1 MIPRLLEPDLRSA
14 IARSP
19 VVALLGPRQVGKT
32 TLAMELASHLDG
44 KHVYLDL
51 ERGSDRAKL
60 ADAELFLAAQRG
72 RLVVLDE
79 VQRLP
84 ELFRLLRSLVDERI
98 RAGEQSGHF
107 LVLGSASRDL
117 LRQSS
122 ESLAG
127 RIEYLELKPFSL
139 PELDGED
146 TARVDRVWLRGGFPG
161 SYLAADDAG
170 SWAWRTNFI
179 STYLERDIPQLGPR
193 LPAEQMHR
201 LWTMLGHG
209 QGDQLNAAKL
219 AASLG
224 VSGNTVRNY
233 LDVLTDL
240 YMVRQLAPWSGNSRK
255 RLVRS
260 PKVYVRDSGLLHRL
274 VNVPDLD
281 TLLGHPVCG
290 GSWEG
295 FVVENVL
302 THLPDTWQPTYYR
315 TSAQAEID
323 LVLEGPGGRTV
334 AIEIK
339 RTLSPSVSKGFRLAT
354 EDIAAT
360 DRFYV
365 MPDGDRYHLEPETEA
380 IALPSFLAWIRTE
393 LQAEPPAAN

>member
-1 MIPRLLEPDLRSA
+1 MIRRQLEQSLRSA
-14 IARSP
+14 LARAP
-19 VVALLGPRQVGKT
+19 VAALLGPRQVGKT
-32 TLAMELASHLDG
+32 TLAIDLAARLDDN
-44 KHVYLDL
+44 HVYLDL
-51 ERGSDRAKL
+51 ERDSDRAKL
-60 ADAELFLAAQRG
+60 ADAELFLGGQRG

-79 VQRLP
+79 VQRMP
-84 ELFRLLRSLVDERI
+84 QLFQLLRSLVDERL
-98 RAGEQSGHF
+98 RAGEPSGHF

-117 LRQSS
+117 LHQSS

-127 RIEYLELKPFSL
+127 RIEFLELRPLVWS
-139 PELDGED
+139 EVG
-146 TARVDRVWLRGGFPG
+146 ARDADVEALWLRGGFPR
-161 SYLAADDAG
+161 SYLATDDAA
-170 SWAWRTNFI
+170 SWVWRTHFI

-193 LPAEQMHR
+193 LPAEQMRR

-209 QGDQLNAAKL
+209 QGDPLNAAKL
-219 AASLG
+219 GAGLG

-274 VNVPDLD
+274 VNVPDVD

-302 THLPDTWQPTYYR
+302 ALVPDTWTPTYYR

-323 LVLEGPGGRTV
+323 LVLEGPGDRTV

-339 RTLSPSVSKGFRLAT
+339 RTLSPKVSKGFRLAA
-354 EDIAAT
+354 EDVGAT
-360 DRFYV
+360 ARFYV
-365 MPDGDRYHLEPETEA
+365 MPSGDRYPLERGIEA
-380 IALPSFLAWIRTE
+380 IGLAELLAWVRTE
-393 LQAEPPAAN
+393 LWWS